1 MNKVTEPGDF
11 PLPVAPNHAP
21 GLLAEIL
28 LNWFSADNQWVVQFS
43 QDCELKTVQLGDDLI
58 SCKDFSAPEK
68 LAPSNYQPQDLVIV
82 CQGSLRLLSWDC
94 TQQKD
99 VPVQLLEEG
108 ESCGADEQFCDRP
121 WPYRAISTGDGLIA
135 ILSHAKLQ
143 HWLHQVPQL
152 RDHLY
157 QSTATRQQLIFLK
170 VATEFRTQPSRV
182 LKRLLPYLT
191 ETSIPASSELANV
204 TSTQMGRWWLRQ
216 GKIQGQTEP
225 LPVIGSSWG
234 FPDAVPADWIAATE
248 LQVYH
253 LASDYWEMA
262 QVVVP
267 VMNRD
272 SAEPDAAPT
281 RASAVQSGH
290 PASDRPWPQRVV
302 PQTAQ
307 SPVPLPPK
315 AAPIR
320 FAKPTSVKR
329 RWRRFG
335 QNYPFIQQQSSS
347 DCGAACLAMVAQYWG
362 KRLSLNLLRN
372 LAGVGRSGVSL
383 KGLAHTAESIGFMA
397 RPVRSSFN
405 RLANQTTPWIA
416 HWQGEHYVVVY
427 RVKRNRVILADPALG
442 KRSLTI
448 AEFQASWTGYA
459 VLLTPTEILQAMPAA
474 KLSLGRFWGAF
485 APYQSMLVPIIVA
498 SVLLQVLGLVTPLFT
513 QIILDQVVVH
523 KSVLTLHAFVFG
535 LLLAGIWRV
544 GLTSMRQYLLD
555 FFSNQVDVTLISGFI
570 SHTLSLPLQFFAAR
584 QVGDIV
590 TRVQENQKIQLFL
603 TRQAFTT
610 GLDAVMAIAYVGLM
624 LHYNLHLTLLIVGLL
639 PPIILLT
646 VIASP
651 FLRRVSRQVFHESAK
666 QNSALVEMLTGIAT
680 VKTAAAEQDVR
691 WQWEEHLTSQFN
703 IQFRGQKLANGL
715 QAVSGLINV
724 VGSAALL
731 WYGAMLVIQD
741 QLTIGQLVAFN
752 MMIGNVIGPTLALV
766 GLWDELQEVMVSVE
780 RLEDIFCTP
789 AEESPDQPLLILPP
803 LQGEVSFENVS
814 FRYQVE
820 DGRNTLQNISFEAHP
835 GETIAIVGRSGSGKT
850 TLINLLQGLYHPT
863 NGRITIDGHDLRHV
877 SPPSLRHQ
885 LGVVP
890 QECFLFSGTILD
902 NITLYR
908 AEYSLEAVVEVAK
921 LAEAHTF
928 IQNLTLGYYTKVGE
942 RGSNL
947 SGGQRQRIAIA
958 RALLNNPRILIL
970 DEATS
975 SLDTESERRFQ
986 ENLQHISCDRTTF
999 IIAHRLTTVRNA
1011 DRILVL
1017 DRGII
1022 VEQGTHGQLAEKQGL
1037 YAQLVHQQIDL

>member
-1 MNKVTEPGDF
+1 MKKLTEPEDQ
-11 PLPVAPNHAP
+11 PPPVAASSTHE
-21 GLLAEIL
+21 LLAEIL
-28 LNWFSADNQWVVQFS
+28 LNVFPANNQWVTQFS
-43 QDCELKTVQLGDDLI
+43 QDCNLQTVQLGDELI
-58 SCKDFSAPEK
+58 CSGNLSPTESS
-68 LAPSNYQPQDLVIV
+68 LACHLPQDLLIV
-82 CQGSLRLLSWDC
+82 CWGNLRLLSWDC

-99 VPVQLLEEG
+99 IPVQLLEEG

-121 WPYRAISTGDGLIA
+121 WPYRAIATGEGLVA
-135 ILSHAKLQ
+135 ILPHTKLH

-152 RDHLY
+152 RDHLA
-157 QSTATRQQLIFLK
+157 QSTTIRQQLIFLK

-191 ETSIPASSELANV
+191 ETSIPTGSELAQV
-204 TSTQMGRWWLRQ
+204 TPAQAGRWWLRH
-216 GKIQGQTEP
+216 GKIQGHTEP
-225 LPVIGSSWG
+225 LPAIGDSWG
-234 FPDAVPADWIAATE
+234 FPDAVPVDWVAATE

-253 LASDYWEMA
+253 LARDYWEMA

-267 VMNRD
+267 ALKPG
-272 SAEPDAAPT
+272 SAASDTPPT
-281 RASAVQSGH
+281 RPPALRSRPS
-290 PASDRPWPQRVV
+290 ASDRPLPQPVV
-302 PQTAQ
+302 TETAQ
-307 SPVPLPPK
+307 HPIPSPPRTT
-315 AAPIR
+315 PIR
-320 FAKPTSVKR
+320 FAKPTPTKR
-329 RWRRFG
+329 HWRWFG
-335 QNYPFIQQQSSS
+335 HNYPFIQQQSSS

-416 HWQGEHYVVVY
+416 HWQGDHYVVVY

-442 KRSLTI
+442 KRSLSM
-448 AEFQASWTGYA
+448 ADFQANWTGYA
-459 VLLTPTEILQAMPAA
+459 VLLTPTELLQAMPAA

-523 KSVLTLHAFVFG
+523 KSVLTLHAFVIG

-570 SHTLSLPLQFFAAR
+570 SHTLNLPLQFFAAR

-610 GLDAVMAIAYVGLM
+610 GLDAVMAIIYVGLM
-624 LHYNLHLTLLIVGLL
+624 LHYNLRLTLLIVGLL

-651 FLRRVSRQVFHESAK
+651 FLRRVSRQVFYESAK
-666 QNSALVEMLTGIAT
+666 QNSSLVEMLTGIAT
-680 VKTAAAEQDVR
+680 VKTAAAERDVR

-703 IQFRGQKLANGL
+703 VQFRGQKLANGL
-715 QAVSGLINV
+715 QALSGLINTI
-724 VGSAALL
+724 GSAALL

-741 QLTIGQLVAFN
+741 QLSIGQLVAFN

-780 RLEDIFCTP
+780 RLEDIFSTP
-789 AEESPDQPLLILPP
+789 PEESPDQPLLVLPP
-803 LQGEVSFENVS
+803 LRGEVSFENVT
-814 FRYQVE
+814 FRYQIE
-820 DGRNTLQNISFEAHP
+820 DDRNILQNITFTAHP

-863 NGRITIDGHDLRHV
+863 NGRITIDGHDVRHV

-890 QECFLFSGTILD
+890 QDCFLFSGTILD

-908 AEYSLEAVVEVAK
+908 TGYSLEAVIEVAK
-921 LAEAHTF
+921 LAEAHAF
-928 IQNLTLGYYTKVGE
+928 IQNLPLGYYTKVGE
-942 RGSNL
+942 RGANL

-958 RALLNNPRILIL
+958 RALLSNPRILIL

-975 SLDTESERRFQ
+975 SLDTESEQRFQ
-986 ENLQHISCDRTTF
+986 KNLQHISHDRTTF
-999 IIAHRLTTVRNA
+999 VIAHRLATVRNA
-1011 DRILVL
+1011 NHILVL

-1022 VEQGTHGQLAEKQGL
+1022 VEQGTHEQLTEKRGL
-1037 YAQLVHQQIDL
+1037 YAQLVQQQIDL

>member
-1 MNKVTEPGDF
+1 MKKTTEPGDK
-11 PLPVAPNHAP
+11 PLPVASSNAY

-28 LNWFSADNQWVVQFS
+28 LNVFPADNQWVVQFS
-43 QDCELKTVQLGDDLI
+43 QNCKLQKVQLGDELI
-58 SCKDFSAPEK
+58 CSENLSSTDPVSSGHA
-68 LAPSNYQPQDLVIV
+68 SQDLLIV
-82 CQGSLRLLSWDC
+82 CQGNLRLLSWDC

-99 VPVQLLEEG
+99 TPVQLLEAG

-121 WPYRAISTGDGLIA
+121 WPYRAIATGEGLIA
-135 ILSHAKLQ
+135 ILPHAKLQ
-143 HWLHQVPQL
+143 HWLQQIPQL
-152 RDHLY
+152 RDHL
-157 QSTATRQQLIFLK
+157 QQTTTIRQQLIFLK
-170 VATEFRTQPSRV
+170 VATDLRTQPSRV
-182 LKRLLPYLT
+182 LKRLIPYLT
-191 ETSIPASSELANV
+191 ETPIPAGRELAQ
-204 TSTQMGRWWLRQ
+204 TASTEMGRWWLRQ

-234 FPDAVPADWIAATE
+234 FPDAVPADWVAATD
-248 LQVYH
+248 LQVYY

-267 VMNRD
+267 ALNQQ
-272 SAEPDAAPT
+272 SAEVGTAPI
-281 RASAVQSGH
+281 RPSIRSRQLV
-290 PASDRPWPQRVV
+290 SDRPLPQRVISKTV
-302 PQTAQ
+302 QP
-307 SPVPLPPK
+307 PVPSPPK
-315 AAPIR
+315 TAPIR
-320 FAKPTSVKR
+320 FAKPSLPKR
-329 RWRRFG
+329 RLPWFG
-335 QNYPFIQQQSSS
+335 QNYPFIQQQSSA

-372 LAGVGRSGVSL
+372 LAGVGKTGVSL

-397 RPVRSSFN
+397 RPVRSSLS

-416 HWQGEHYVVVY
+416 HWQGDHYVVVY

-442 KRSLTI
+442 KRSLPI
-448 AEFQASWTGYA
+448 AEFQANWTGYA
-459 VLLTPTEILQAMPAA
+459 ILLTPTALLQAMPAA

-485 APYQSMLVPIIVA
+485 APYQSMLVPIVVA

-523 KSVLTLHAFVFG
+523 KSVLTLHAFVIG

-570 SHTLSLPLQFFAAR
+570 SHTLNLPLQFFAAR
-584 QVGDIV
+584 HVGDIV

-666 QNSALVEMLTGIAT
+666 QNSALVEMLTGIST
-680 VKTAAAEQDVR
+680 VKTAAAERDVR

-703 IQFRGQKLANGL
+703 VQFRGQKLANGL
-715 QAVSGLINV
+715 QTVSGLINT

-789 AEESPDQPLLILPP
+789 PEESPDQPLLIVP
-803 LQGEVSFENVS
+803 LLRGEVSFENVT

-820 DGRNTLQNISFEAHP
+820 DDRNILQNISFEAHP

-908 AEYSLEAVVEVAK
+908 AEYSLEAVIEVAK
-921 LAEAHTF
+921 LAEAHAF
-928 IQNLTLGYYTKVGE
+928 IQNLPLGYYTKVGE

-958 RALLNNPRILIL
+958 RALLSNPRILVL

-986 ENLQHISCDRTTF
+986 KNLQYISRERTTF
-999 IIAHRLTTVRNA
+999 VIAHRLATVRNA

-1022 VEQGTHGQLAEKQGL
+1022 VEQGTHDQLTAKRGL
-1037 YAQLVHQQIDL
+1037 YAQLVQQQIDL